1 MPLGTQG
8 QENESKLHNP
18 ATELP
23 KYPQGDRA
31 VPRYPAGA
39 VEKNPSHRPPGGNPK
54 STFHAGHEGP
64 SE

>member
-1 MPLGTQG
+1 MSQKS
-8 QENESKLHNP
+8 ENEAALRNP

-23 KYPQGDRA
+23 KYLQGDRA
-31 VPRYPAGA
+31 VPRYPAA
-39 VEKNPSHRPPGGNPK
+39 PFEKNPSHRPPGGNPK

>member
-1 MPLGTQG
+1 MSQKS
-8 QENESKLHNP
+8 ENEAALRNP

-31 VPRYPAGA
+31 VPRYPAA
-39 VEKNPSHRPPGGNPK
+39 TPFEKNPSGRPAGGNPK